1 MSKERKKIP
10 VTNLTE
16 DKSLIEKMNKC
27 LNSRKENITES
38 PNKCESGHASAYT
51 EINDDEISAQF
62 DKCLKNN
69 MMMGG
74 RDKIR
79 RAIQKYIDEKQQPD
93 EYSPLFQ
100 SYYRENIDRYLYA
113 IREVFPDTMEFIGA
127 LHYIG
132 ESLKADGLICEY
144 TVNTIFSDYVS
155 LTFTGSDFTFKD
167 VIGKTIDYLHIKDAN
182 SEKEK
187 RKTLENTKKAII
199 KNWSY
204 YKMADSDEMRAI
216 TKVIKSYL
224 NSVMDLFMNKDEL
237 SIFEGEMC
245 AELKE
250 LGYIRG
256 FVLKTTLENVSL
268 QVELCDGYLLF
279 FDIPFPH
286 ESPVAKDNTVS
297 HENVCNDEQ
306 AGATNPESA
315 INPERIGC
323 LTTAKAE
330 CISALSEKLSK
341 YNELES
347 TDCVIEE
354 ELNMEMAAII
364 TRLQKDYDDPEQFFD
379 MISEIA
385 EKLKSSALIDAYLLT
400 PFIMPTNEI
409 IFFDYLTRNGTT
421 HSFSVLRKNVC
432 MKEAHLIAT
441 YRNLIIDTVRVIREN
456 ADRTDIR
463 DENEKTVGQ
472 LLDWMLLWNNNIE
485 NPVCLLNNIGETLKF
500 HGRIKSY
507 DVTVITDKA
516 ETKKDWYSLRVW
528 FPDGFCIAFLC
539 KSPMKVNTSS
549 EHPRIE
555 ENENNV
561 DNNQMIF
568 LNQLQPLI
576 LHHRNI
582 LNNKVLED
590 IDIEQPAHTIF

>member
-268 QVELCDGYLLF
+268 QVELCDGNLLF

-286 ESPVAKDNTVS
+286 ESP
-297 HENVCNDEQ
+297 
-306 AGATNPESA
+306 
-315 INPERIGC
+315 
-323 LTTAKAE
+323 TAKVE
-330 CISALSEKLSK
+330 CISAFP
-341 YNELES
+341 
-347 TDCVIEE
+347 C
-354 ELNMEMAAII
+354 
-364 TRLQKDYDDPEQFFD
+364 
-379 MISEIA
+379 
-385 EKLKSSALIDAYLLT
+385 
-400 PFIMPTNEI
+400 
-409 IFFDYLTRNGTT
+409 
-421 HSFSVLRKNVC
+421 
-432 MKEAHLIAT
+432 
-441 YRNLIIDTVRVIREN
+441 
-456 ADRTDIR
+456 
-463 DENEKTVGQ
+463 KT
-472 LLDWMLLWNNNIE
+472 
-485 NPVCLLNNIGETLKF
+485 
-500 HGRIKSY
+500 
-507 DVTVITDKA
+507 
-516 ETKKDWYSLRVW
+516 
-528 FPDGFCIAFLC
+528 
-539 KSPMKVNTSS
+539 PMKVNTSS
-549 EHPRIE
+549 EHPKLE

-561 DNNQMIF
+561 DNNQMNYTRCKILPSLLKSEITPDTKEF
-568 LNQLQPLI
+568 VRKYNHLSGISKQASSVCHESVDNTDTVYPIKKEAEDSQEVNEYSGNSANSSVNHPSHYNQYDMETIDMMEKIWGPEAVRMWCIMTAFKYRMRMGHKADNPIKQDFDKEQWYLYKADELSTKI
-576 LHHRNI
+576 ENERNR
-582 LNNKVLED
+582 NKENY
-590 IDIEQPAHTIF
+590 